1 MNAAAAKRVLNVG
14 GNSKAIPLPPI
25 YAGWEHVLLDIDP
38 AGKPDIVCDA
48 RNMYDLPGAS
58 FDAIYCSH
66 NLEHYFLHDAVDVVL
81 GFLHVL
87 RDDGFIE
94 IRVPDVGELMRLVAQ
109 NNWDISDTVYVSM
122 LGPISVRDMLYGFQK
137 QIEQSGN
144 DFFAHKN
151 GFTRESL
158 TELLTECGF
167 KHCFVSTADIEIVVY
182 AFKQPPNAYARE
194 LLHLEK
200 MEGK

>member
-1 MNAAAAKRVLNVG
+1 MNTAAKRVLNVG
-14 GNSKAIPLPPI
+14 GNSKAIALPPI

-66 NLEHYFLHDAVDVVL
+66 NLEHYFLHDAVDVIL

-94 IRVPDVGELMRLVAQ
+94 VRVPDIGELMRLVAH

-122 LGPISVRDMLYGFQK
+122 AGPITVRDMLYGFQK

-151 GFTRESL
+151 GFTRQSL

-167 KHCFVSTADIEIVVY
+167 KHCFVRSADIEIAVY
-182 AFKQPPNAYARE
+182 AFKNPPDASARE

-200 MEGK
+200 WAK

>member
-1 MNAAAAKRVLNVG
+1 MAMTLKRVLNVG

-66 NLEHYFLHDAVDVVL
+66 NLEHYFLHDAIDVVL

-94 IRVPDVGELMRLVAQ
+94 VRVPDIGELMRLVAQ
-109 NNWDISDTVYVSM
+109 NNWDISDTVYISM
-122 LGPISVRDMLYGFQK
+122 AGPISVRDMLYGLQI

-151 GFTRESL
+151 GFTRQSL
-158 TELLTECGF
+158 TELLTGCGF
-167 KHCFVSTADIEIVVY
+167 KHCFVSTADIEIAVY
-182 AFKQPPNAYARE
+182 AFKNPPGAYARE
-194 LLHLEK
+194 LLQLDKREAN
-200 MEGK
+200 